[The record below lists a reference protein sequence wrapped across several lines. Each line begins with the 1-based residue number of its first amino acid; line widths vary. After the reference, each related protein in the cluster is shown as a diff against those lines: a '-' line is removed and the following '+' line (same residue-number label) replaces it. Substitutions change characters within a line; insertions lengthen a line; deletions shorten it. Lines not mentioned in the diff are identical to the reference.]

1 MTGSSVV
8 SIFEISL
15 DITWETEIY
24 LAPECIGP
32 VVTHVSASL
41 YRELKQKSSLDIYDM
56 EHLRI
61 IPMYVIRYN

>member
-1 MTGSSVV
+1 M
-8 SIFEISL
+8 E
-15 DITWETEIY
+15 WETENY

-32 VVTHVSASL
+32 VVTHVSQLGASL

-61 IPMYVIRYN
+61 IPMYAIRYN